1 MHRTLCRTNQNNEGW
16 KRPSARD
23 ADSASYCYDDCQS
36 SNCHGWPGW
45 RWHNE
50 LCPIYRWWSA
60 TLPRVVIA
68 FWVSTKNEL
77 KVRLVSIFVG
87 ELLKQAERYTSEGL
101 HPRLITE
108 GYEIAKDMALE
119 FLDAFKVAQPK
130 IFQDRELLT
139 NVVRTSLRTKLAAE
153 SADKMSDAIV
163 DAMLAISEEG
173 QPIDLHMVEVMQVIA
188 ALRNT
193 ARLLEILS
201 AHLTNFNQY
210 HIVLN
215 RCSTKVALTHV
226 LLTASW
232 WITVLVTLTCPA
244 TWRMFTF

>member
-1 MHRTLCRTNQNNEGW
+1 M
-16 KRPSARD
+16 
-23 ADSASYCYDDCQS
+23 
-36 SNCHGWPGW
+36 
-45 RWHNE
+45 
-50 LCPIYRWWSA
+50 
-60 TLPRVVIA
+60 VIA

-226 LLTASW
+226 LLTAS
-232 WITVLVTLTCPA
+232 
-244 TWRMFTF
+244 

>member
-1 MHRTLCRTNQNNEGW
+1 M
-16 KRPSARD
+16 
-23 ADSASYCYDDCQS
+23 
-36 SNCHGWPGW
+36 
-45 RWHNE
+45 
-50 LCPIYRWWSA
+50 
-60 TLPRVVIA
+60 VIA

-173 QPIDLHMVEVMQVIA
+173 QPIDLHMVEVMQV
-188 ALRNT
+188 T
-193 ARLLEILS
+193 C
-201 AHLTNFNQY
+201 
-210 HIVLN
+210 
-215 RCSTKVALTHV
+215 CS
-226 LLTASW
+226 SE
-232 WITVLVTLTCPA
+232 
-244 TWRMFTF
+244 